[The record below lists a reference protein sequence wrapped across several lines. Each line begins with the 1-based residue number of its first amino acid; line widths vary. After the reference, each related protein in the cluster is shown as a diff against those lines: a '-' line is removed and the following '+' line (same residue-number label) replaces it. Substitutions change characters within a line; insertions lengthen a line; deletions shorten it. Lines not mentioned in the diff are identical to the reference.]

1 MQNAVAE
8 QRVQDNALSGST
20 TISLRDTGPAGPKPA
35 RPEIEVIPEASRV
48 PGPISEADAVFCRD
62 LLEFLGDF
70 KSVAPKSSTVRRLGQ
85 AAVQN
90 EPVARELAPHQDL
103 LFDFLRAYEAAPK
116 MRPLSQRSLA
126 SGAPE
131 AVANGPGQ
139 IAATPTVAEPEDT
152 PFRVPPYVSSVS
164 ENTGTEE
171 ALLDADAAW
180 LEPQDS
186 PEPVADRPAAMP
198 VAVPAAMP
206 VAVPA
211 AMVVVERA
219 APAPLAQRPA
229 RAPAAKQPSP
239 VPVTKR
245 PDVVPVSKRPDPVPV
260 AKRPAPVAIAKRP
273 DSVPVPPRPAPVA
286 AVPSPAPVVVAP
298 SPAPVVVAP
307 SPAPVVVA
315 PSPAPV
321 VVAPSPAPAVVR
333 KPDAKPAPAQAKKR
347 PEPRPA
353 PAPAVK
359 PLGPAAARAKAIAEG
374 LIV

>member
-20 TISLRDTGPAGPKPA
+20 TISLRDTGPAGPKQA
-35 RPEIEVIPEASRV
+35 RPEIEVIPEVSRV

-90 EPVARELAPHQDL
+90 EPVARDLAPQQDL

-126 SGAPE
+126 GGTPE
-131 AVANGPGQ
+131 AGAKGPGQ

-164 ENTGTEE
+164 ENTGTEK
-171 ALLDADAAW
+171 ALLDADAVW
-180 LEPQDS
+180 LELQDS
-186 PEPVADRPAAMP
+186 PEPVADRPVAVA
-198 VAVPAAMP
+198 VAVPPASV
-206 VAVPA
+206 VAEP
-211 AMVVVERA
+211 A
-219 APAPLAQRPA
+219 APAPVAERPA

-239 VPVTKR
+239 VPVA
-245 PDVVPVSKRPDPVPV
+245 KRPDPVPV

-273 DSVPVPPRPAPVA
+273 DSVPVPQRPAPVA
-286 AVPSPAPVVVAP
+286 ATPSPAPAAATP
-298 SPAPVVVAP
+298 SPV
-307 SPAPVVVA
+307 PA
-315 PSPAPV
+315 
-321 VVAPSPAPAVVR
+321 AVVR

-347 PEPRPA
+347 AEPRPA

>member
-8 QRVQDNALSGST
+8 QRVQDNALSGTT
-20 TISLRDTGPAGPKPA
+20 TISLRDTGPAGPKQA
-35 RPEIEVIPEASRV
+35 RPEIEVIPEVSHG

-90 EPVARELAPHQDL
+90 EPVARDLAPHQDL

-116 MRPLSQRSLA
+116 MRPLSQRRLA
-126 SGAPE
+126 GGRPE
-131 AVANGPGQ
+131 AAAKGPGQ

-180 LEPQDS
+180 LEPQAS
-186 PEPVADRPAAMP
+186 PEPVADAGRLQCRSQCGCGAARPGARRTAACSS
-198 VAVPAAMP
+198 ASCKA
-206 VAVPA
+206 
-211 AMVVVERA
+211 
-219 APAPLAQRPA
+219 
-229 RAPAAKQPSP
+229 
-239 VPVTKR
+239 
-245 PDVVPVSKRPDPVPV
+245 
-260 AKRPAPVAIAKRP
+260 
-273 DSVPVPPRPAPVA
+273 
-286 AVPSPAPVVVAP
+286 
-298 SPAPVVVAP
+298 
-307 SPAPVVVA
+307 
-315 PSPAPV
+315 
-321 VVAPSPAPAVVR
+321 
-333 KPDAKPAPAQAKKR
+333 R
-347 PEPRPA
+347 PEPSARRKAARPSGGCKA
-353 PAPAVK
+353 ARPSAGPHRDRPQHQLLSGQIQSPLQRRPQSGKLRSPLQSPAAK